1 VFLDHPLHR
10 GLAEVLLPGVL
21 RRHDL
26 DDLVLAVLPRPVT
39 LVRPTGAMGQ
49 PLRRAE
55 RERAFARLR
64 QEADRR
70 GHSDRLRIVARP

>member
-1 VFLDHPLHR
+1 
-10 GLAEVLLPGVL
+10 
-21 RRHDL
+21 
-26 DDLVLAVLPRPVT
+26 VT